1 MRDAKI
7 CAENLRTLIERT
19 GKTRHQVAEEAG
31 VEYKALCRWMKHGA
45 EHESE
50 GLRKLCG
57 WLRIEPN
64 ALWEPLP
71 QNESQMWGEHLTKLL
86 RFVRRYDGS
95 VMNDVLTEINRS
107 WLIAKAVKQVVTEH
121 PDWTPAEFQFPSSR
135 SQFWKV
141 WQVASRWHYESTD
154 QYLDR
159 LLAQIGHEKLGEAEK
174 NAIQEEVAKQ
184 LAERTA
190 ELRKDIQ
197 RAAELDALMRQ
208 SVEPEPSPDIPDP
221 DRFPRRRR
229 RRR

>member
-7 CAENLRTLIERT
+7 CAENLRTLVERT
-19 GKTRHQVAEEAG
+19 GKNRHQVAQEAG

-45 EHESE
+45 ENESE
-50 GLRKLCG
+50 GLRKLCSSLG
-57 WLRIEPN
+57 IEPS

-71 QNESQMWGEHLTKLL
+71 EDQNQKWGEYLTKLM
-86 RFVRRYDGS
+86 RFVGRYDGS
-95 VMNDVLTEINRS
+95 VLNDVLTEINRS

-121 PDWTPAEFQFPSSR
+121 PDWTPAEFRFPSDQ

-141 WQVASRWHYESTD
+141 WQVASRWHCDSVEDYRSK
-154 QYLDR
+154 
-159 LLAQIGHEKLGEAEK
+159 LLAQIGHEKLDEAEK
-174 NAIQEEVAKQ
+174 NAIREEVAKQ

-190 ELRKDIQ
+190 ELRKDLE

-208 SVEPEPSPDIPDP
+208 PGEPEPSSGIPDP

-229 RRR
+229 RR